1 MDNYYN
7 PYQQQ
12 RPMYQPQQR
21 QYQPMQQMMPQPE
34 MFNVKIASSKEEAS
48 ATPGDYFKPTIIL
61 GLNHGAI
68 YFKRFNQETGEM
80 LMDEYRKP
88 PEATQRPQYV
98 TVESFDQFKNAVAQA
113 LNQMR
118 GVEQGE

>member
-1 MDNYYN
+1 MDSYYN
-7 PYQQQ
+7 PYQQ
-12 RPMYQPQQR
+12 RPLYQPQQR

-34 MFNVKIASSKEEAS
+34 AFNVKFAASREEAS

-68 YFKRFNQETGEM
+68 YIKRFNQETGEM
-80 LMDEYRKP
+80 LMDGYLKS
-88 PEATQRPQYV
+88 PEATQMPQYV

-118 GVEQGE
+118 GGEQGE

>member
-1 MDNYYN
+1 MDSYYN

-12 RPMYQPQQR
+12 RPMYQPQR
-21 QYQPMQQMMPQPE
+21 PMYQQPQQMMPQPE
-34 MFNVKIASSKEEAS
+34 MFIVKHAASKEEAA

-68 YFKRFNQETGEM
+68 YIKRFNQETGEM
-80 LMDEYRKP
+80 LMDGYLKS
-88 PEATQRPQYV
+88 PEATQMPQYV
-98 TVESFDQFKNAVAQA
+98 TVESFDTFKNAVAQA

-118 GVEQGE
+118 GGEQSE

>member
-1 MDNYYN
+1 MDSYYN
-7 PYQQQ
+7 PYQQ
-12 RPMYQPQQR
+12 RPLYQQR
-21 QYQPMQQMMPQPE
+21 QYQQMMPQPE
-34 MFNVKIASSKEEAS
+34 VFNVKIASSKEEAS

-88 PEATQRPQYV
+88 SEATQRPQYV

-118 GVEQGE
+118 GVEQSE